1 MIEVRNKAI
10 EHVGHLVYAVPD
22 LTAGI
27 AQIEDLFG
35 VAVQLGGRHSA
46 FGTANAL
53 MALGNSRYLEIVGPD
68 PDRADVSVPILFQLD
83 RIDGPKLVTWAAKAY
98 ELTTRAADGLVP
110 AVLGDVSSGSR
121 TRVDGTTV
129 GWQVSDPYT
138 DRLGGVIPFLIDW
151 TGSAHPTESLDQP
164 CVLTQLDLGHPHP
177 HEAAAALEALGIGQ
191 SVHHRPDPELVAT
204 ISTPTGEHQLR

>member
-1 MIEVRNKAI
+1 MIEVGNKAI
-10 EHVGHLVYAVPD
+10 DQVDHLVYAVPD
-22 LTAGI
+22 LAAGI

-35 VAVQLGGRHSA
+35 VAIQPGGRHPA

-53 MALGNSRYLEIVGPD
+53 VALGNGRYLEIVGPD

-98 ELTTRAADGLVP
+98 ELTARAADGLLP

-121 TRVDGTTV
+121 TRLDGTTV
-129 GWQVSDPYT
+129 EWQLTDPYA
-138 DRLGGVIPFLIDW
+138 DRLGGVVPFLIDW

-164 CVLTQLDLGHPHP
+164 CTLTQLELGHPHP
-177 HEAAAALEALGIGQ
+177 HEAATALEALCIGQ
-191 SVHHRPDPELVAT
+191 SVHHRPDPEIVAT